1 MVCGLGR
8 KLQIGHRISLTT
20 LHLVYIL
27 FDNTKYG
34 SFVLY
39 LIYKGLL
46 IRVWRRQ
53 EEYDCYSYS
62 KLLGFL
68 DSLIFDLTERFY
80 AN

>member
-53 EEYDCYSYS
+53 EEYTRYLY
-62 KLLGFL
+62 KFLGLLTPL
-68 DSLIFDLTERFY
+68 NSDLTERFY

>member
-34 SFVLY
+34 CFVLY

-46 IRVWRRQ
+46 KGCGQ
-53 EEYDCYSYS
+53 EKRNIPGIYIS
-62 KLLGFL
+62 F
-68 DSLIFDLTERFY
+68 
-80 AN
+80 

>member
-46 IRVWRRQ
+46 IRVWTRE
-53 EEYDCYSYS
+53 EEYTRYLY
-62 KLLGFL
+62 KFLGLLTPL
-68 DSLIFDLTERFY
+68 NSDLTERFY

>member
-8 KLQIGHRISLTT
+8 KLQTGHRISLTT
-20 LHLVYIL
+20 LYLVYIL

-34 SFVLY
+34 CFVLY

-46 IRVWRRQ
+46 MRVWKIE
-53 EEYDCYSYS
+53 EEYTRYLY
-62 KLLGFL
+62 KFLGLLTPL
-68 DSLIFDLTERFY
+68 NSDLTERFY

>member
-34 SFVLY
+34 CFVLC
-39 LIYKGLL
+39 LIYKDLLMRVWTREEEYTRYLYKFLGLL
-46 IRVWRRQ
+46 TPLN
-53 EEYDCYSYS
+53 S
-62 KLLGFL
+62 
-68 DSLIFDLTERFY
+68 DLTERFY

>member
-8 KLQIGHRISLTT
+8 KLQTGHRISLTT
-20 LHLVYIL
+20 LYLVYIL

-34 SFVLY
+34 CFVLY

-46 IRVWRRQ
+46 IRVWTRE
-53 EEYDCYSYS
+53 EEYTRNLY
-62 KLLGFL
+62 KFLGLLTPL
-68 DSLIFDLTERFY
+68 NSDLTERFY

>member
-8 KLQIGHRISLTT
+8 KLQTGHRISLTT

-34 SFVLY
+34 YFVLY
-39 LIYKGLL
+39 LIYKDLL
-46 IRVWRRQ
+46 IRVWTKE
-53 EEYDCYSYS
+53 EEYTRYLY
-62 KLLGFL
+62 KFLGLLTPL
-68 DSLIFDLTERFY
+68 NSDLTERFY

>member
-34 SFVLY
+34 CFVLY
-39 LIYKGLL
+39 LIYKDLL
-46 IRVWRRQ
+46 IREWTKE
-53 EEYDCYSYS
+53 EEYTRYLY
-62 KLLGFL
+62 KFLGLLTPL
-68 DSLIFDLTERFY
+68 NSDLTERFY

>member
-8 KLQIGHRISLTT
+8 KLQTGHRISLTT

-34 SFVLY
+34 CFVLY
-39 LIYKGLL
+39 LIFKGLL
-46 IRVWRRQ
+46 IRVWRKK
-53 EEYDCYSYS
+53 EEYALIHT
-62 KLLGFL
+62 KFLG
-68 DSLIFDLTERFY
+68 LIDTIKFRFAERFY

>member
-34 SFVLY
+34 CFVLY

-46 IRVWRRQ
+46 IRVWKKE
-53 EEYDCYSYS
+53 EEYTRYLY
-62 KLLGFL
+62 KFLGLLIPL
-68 DSLIFDLTERFY
+68 NSDLTERFY